1 MVSTMSCLKWGKG
14 MSDFTVIGD
23 IGETL
28 KKLLEDDPW
37 TGISPKPEIT
47 FKSPKEIKDDG
58 GSTNKVSIFL
68 YQILENSYLKNEEPQ
83 RIDDTHLQSPPLSL
97 DLIYLVTPYSE
108 DKTQEKIILGKVMQ
122 IFHDNAILILI
133 GTALQGDLP
142 ETDEEIKLLF
152 NPISL
157 DDLTKIW
164 SAFQEVAYRLSVSY
178 MVTPVRIDSTRKIS
192 IQRVVSKE
200 TNQSH
205 MVPK

>member
-1 MVSTMSCLKWGKG
+1 

-28 KKLLEDDPW
+28 KKLLDDPNFW
-37 TGISPKPEIT
+37 TGIIPGPEIT
-47 FKSPKEIKDDG
+47 LKSPKEIKDDG

-68 YQILENSYLKNEEPQ
+68 YQILENHYLKNEEPQ
-83 RIDDTHLQSPPLSL
+83 RISDTELKSPPLSL
-97 DLIYLVTPYSE
+97 DLLYLVTPYSD

-122 IFHDNAILILI
+122 IFHDNAVLT
-133 GTALQGDLP
+133 GTVLQGSLAG
-142 ETDEEIKLLF
+142 TDEEIKLLF

-178 MVTPVRIDSTRKIS
+178 MVTPVKIDSTREFGM
-192 IQRVVSKE
+192 QRVILKE
-200 TNQSH
+200 MNHSY
-205 MVPK
+205 MVLKSEGS

>member
-1 MVSTMSCLKWGKG
+1 MSE
-14 MSDFTVIGD
+14 FTVVGE

-58 GSTNKVSIFL
+58 GSTNKVSLFL
-68 YQILENSYLKNEEPQ
+68 YQIHENPYLKNEEPL
-83 RIDDTHLQSPPLSL
+83 RVDNSHLHIPPLIL
-97 DLIYLVTPYSE
+97 DLLYLVTPYSD
-108 DKTQEKIILGKVMQ
+108 DKTQEKYILGKVMQ
-122 IFHDNAILILI
+122 IFYDNAVLS
-133 GTALQGDLP
+133 GSVLQGALSG
-142 ETDEEIKLLF
+142 TDEEIKLLY

-178 MVTPVRIDSTRKIS
+178 MVTPVKIDSTREMGM
-192 IQRVVSKE
+192 QRVVSKE
-200 TNQSH
+200 MGHYMT
-205 MVPK
+205 PR

>member
-1 MVSTMSCLKWGKG
+1 

-37 TGISPKPEIT
+37 TGFLPTHKPEIT

-58 GSTNKVSIFL
+58 GSANKVSIFL
-68 YQILENSYLKNEEPQ
+68 YQILENPYLKNEEPQ
-83 RIDDTHLQSPPLSL
+83 RIDDTRLQSSPMSL
-97 DLIYLVTPYSE
+97 DLLYLVTPYSD
-108 DKTQEKIILGKVMQ
+108 DKTQEKFILGKVMQ
-122 IFHDNAILILI
+122 IFHDNAVLT
-133 GTALQGDLP
+133 GTVLQGSLAG
-142 ETDEEIKLLF
+142 TDEEIKLLF

-178 MVTPVRIDSTRKIS
+178 MVTPVKIDSTREFGM
-192 IQRVVSKE
+192 QRVISKE
-200 TNQSH
+200 MNHSY
-205 MVPK
+205 MVPKSGGS